1 MWNSQL
7 VHIAFYAYKIWLPV
21 YICTICRTEPCRDV
35 LYYTRGTT
43 QMNPHHVDSKLHTLT
58 QSVVGGFFFILEMK
72 WNGTKFGVPSLFRGC
87 GGVALAH
94 QLNVNTQRKKL
105 HAIIAIRA
113 FFPLNCVILFN
124 NIRTA
129 WALGGQSKFAVVHL
143 KVSYFIRSFLNF
155 MWRKRHPI

>member
-7 VHIAFYAYKIWLPV
+7 VHIAFYAYKIWLQSIYMYYMPYGAV
-21 YICTICRTEPCRDV
+21 SWCAI
-35 LYYTRGTT
+35 LYTRHYTNEST
-43 QMNPHHVDSKLHTLT
+43 SCRQQTAHTHAKC
-58 QSVVGGFFFILEMK
+58 GWCFFFILEMK

-155 MWRKRHPI
+155 L